1 MNKTALLLAALSLS
15 AAAAQTA
22 AAQTAA
28 TQTLSVKHDEGTT
41 QVRSNPQRVVVL
53 DEEML
58 GWMYALG
65 LGNRVV
71 GVGGPRVQPS
81 DFSAAGAIKPDRAK
95 VGFLG
100 RGALNPAARF
110 VGTWTAPNL
119 ETIAALKPDLILR
132 STWAG
137 NTNYDNL
144 SRIAPTIGYAEA
156 QPTYWQT
163 SFRALA
169 RVFGRQV
176 QAEQV
181 IKNVA
186 DTNRANG
193 QKLLAAGVFRKY
205 PKVVV
210 ISPFPGGTN
219 YVNSAK
225 RVIDDLKVLGFSDA
239 LNGRAKTTLGVASVI
254 SDETLVNLDKKT
266 LVVLLPPGRDDS
278 ARAALDGF
286 LASAVGQRLKDQI
299 LPYEMEQYSPWTGPL
314 VSTKVSGDLTRLV
327 LEKVK

>member
-22 AAQTAA
+22 PAQTAP

-41 QVRSNPQRVVVL
+41 QIKANPQRVVVL

-58 GWMYALG
+58 GWMYVLG

-169 RVFGRQV
+169 RVFGKQV

-278 ARAALDGF
+278 AKAALDGF
-286 LASAVGQRLKDQI
+286 LASVVGQRLKDQI

>member
-1 MNKTALLLAALSLS
+1 MNKPALLLAALSLS
-15 AAAAQTA
+15 VASAQT
-22 AAQTAA
+22 
-28 TQTLSVKHDEGTT
+28 LPIKHDEGNT
-41 QVRSNPQRVVVL
+41 QVRANPQRVVVL

-71 GVGGPRVQPS
+71 GIGGPRVQPS
-81 DFSAAGAIKPDRAK
+81 DFTAAGTIKPDRAK

-100 RGALNPAARF
+100 RGALNPAAKF

-137 NTNYDNL
+137 NQNYDNL
-144 SRIAPTIGYAEA
+144 SKIAPTIGYAEA

-169 RVFGRQV
+169 RVFGKQV
-176 QAEQV
+176 QAETV
-181 IKNVA
+181 IKGVA
-186 DTNRANG
+186 DTNRVNG
-193 QKLLAAGVFRKY
+193 QKLLAAGAFRKY

-210 ISPFPGGTN
+210 ISPFPGGTT

-225 RVIDDLKVLGFSDA
+225 RVIDDLKALGFSDA
-239 LNGRAKTTLGVASVI
+239 LTGRAKTTLGVASVI
-254 SDETLVNLDKKT
+254 SDEVLLNLDKRT
-266 LVVLLPPGRDDS
+266 LVVVLPPSRDDS
-278 ARAALDGF
+278 ALAGF
-286 LASAVGQRLKDQI
+286 LASAVGQRLKDQL
-299 LPYEMEQYSPWTGPL
+299 LPYEMEQFSPWTGPL

>member
-1 MNKTALLLAALSLS
+1 MNKTALLLAALSLC
-15 AAAAQTA
+15 AASAQTPP
-22 AAQTAA
+22 AQTL
-28 TQTLSVKHDEGTT
+28 TVKHDEGTT

-65 LGNRVV
+65 LGSRVV

-137 NTNYDNL
+137 NQNYDNL
-144 SRIAPTIGYAEA
+144 SRIAPTVGYAEA

-163 SFRALA
+163 SFRVLA
-169 RVFGRQV
+169 RVFGKQV

-181 IKNVA
+181 IKGVA

-225 RVIDDLKVLGFSDA
+225 RVIDDLKALGFSDA
-239 LNGRAKTTLGVASVI
+239 LTGRARTTLGVGSVI
-254 SDETLVNLDKKT
+254 SDETLLNLDKKT
-266 LVVLLPPGRDDS
+266 LVVLLPPSRDDS
-278 ARAALDGF
+278 ALSGF
-286 LASAVGQRLKDQI
+286 MASAVGQRLKDQTI
-299 LPYEMEQYSPWTGPL
+299 SYEMEQFSPWTGPL
-314 VSTKVSGDLTRLV
+314 VSTKVSSDLTRMV

>member
-1 MNKTALLLAALSLS
+1 MNKTALLLAALSLAS
-15 AAAAQTA
+15 ATAQTA
-22 AAQTAA
+22 RAQT
-28 TQTLSVKHDEGTT
+28 TLSVKHDEGTT
-41 QVRSNPQRVVVL
+41 QVKANPQRVVVL

-65 LGNRVV
+65 LGGRVV

-81 DFSAAGAIKPDRAK
+81 DFSAAGAIRPERAR

-144 SRIAPTIGYAEA
+144 SRIAPTVGYAEA
-156 QPTYWQT
+156 QAGYWRDDL
-163 SFRALA
+163 RAVA
-169 RVFGRQV
+169 RIFGKQV

-181 IKNVA
+181 IKTVA
-186 DTNRANG
+186 DTNRVNG
-193 QKLLAAGVFRKY
+193 QKLLAAGAFRKY

-225 RVIDDLKVLGFSDA
+225 RVIDDLKALGFGDA
-239 LNGRAKTTLGVASVI
+239 LNGRAKTTLGIASVI

-278 ARAALDGF
+278 AKAALDGF
-286 LASAVGQRLKDQI
+286 LASVVGQRLKDQI
-299 LPYEMEQYSPWTGPL
+299 ISYEMEPYSPWTGPL